1 VESKAWITSY
11 AMERLPAK
19 TQSEDCLTSRIAP

>member
-11 AMERLPAK
+11 AMERLPTR
-19 TQSEDCLTSRIAP
+19 TQSEECLTSRIVP